1 MYAEY
6 ILREE
11 SSHIFAEVVGF
22 NQNKVLL
29 MPYSDIEGVGPG
41 SIVDNTGDKLTI
53 NVGEVLGRII
63 DAVGSIDGKAIFT
76 TEAFQCGNTC

>member
-1 MYAEY
+1 MQN
-6 ILREE
+6 ISQGEE

-41 SIVDNTGDKLTI
+41 SIVDNTETSLLSMLVKVLSEELLTQL
-53 NVGEVLGRII
+53 VHQSTEKV
-63 DAVGSIDGKAIFT
+63 IFT
-76 TEAFQCGNTC
+76 QPKAFQ